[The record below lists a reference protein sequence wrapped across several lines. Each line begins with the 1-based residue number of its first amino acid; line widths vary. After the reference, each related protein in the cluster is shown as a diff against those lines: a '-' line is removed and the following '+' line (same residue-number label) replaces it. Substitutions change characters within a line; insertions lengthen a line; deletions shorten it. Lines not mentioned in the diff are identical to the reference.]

1 MKALCENNISKCYTD
16 RDEFVLQNKKTKKE
30 FRQKIKDNP
39 KYALSLISKWGFK
52 LSDDVNEKDLI
63 QRI

>member
-1 MKALCENNISKCYTD
+1 
-16 RDEFVLQNKKTKKE
+16 LQNKKTKKE